1 MTRRSGKVEKHLKS
15 KEHGILLQSPQSG
28 GERDSLPAGI
38 PDWTPAENPRYVM
51 RSLAA
56 LGGGYG
62 FKPQSW
68 CRLSVGALLITP
80 SRRWRD
86 I

>member
-38 PDWTPAENPRYVM
+38 PDWTPAGREPAVRDETV
-51 RSLAA
+51 S
-56 LGGGYG
+56 
-62 FKPQSW
+62 
-68 CRLSVGALLITP
+68 RLVWRLWLQA
-80 SRRWRD
+80 SRLV
-86 I
+86 